1 MATPSATSEIVSNN
15 YNYSTINDTYTKND
29 NKININAQFIVG
41 EEVVSEGV
49 LSLVSDEID
58 RRQGVKIQMKRR
70 GVTA

>member
-15 YNYSTINDTYTKND
+15 YNYSTINDTYAKND

-58 RRQGVKIQMKRR
+58 R
-70 GVTA
+70 